1 MKESESKVWAARE
14 REANKE
20 LEKEL
25 LISKKEVM
33 EQHEKGFDKVV
44 RQAEFFTKVLDLGVF
59 DPFMDMED
67 GIFLTKTILL
77 LKRRSTRRSRELR
90 SKAMMP
96 LFRMSLVYFLLFS
109 IVGIWLHGLLVVT
122 IFLHKLSFDDKF
134 CIVYVCLVCFPL
146 SM

>member
-1 MKESESKVWAARE
+1 MQESKSKLWDARE
-14 REANKE
+14 RETNKE

-25 LISKKEVM
+25 LISKKEVI

-44 RQAEFFTKVLDLGVF
+44 RQARFFTKVLDLGVF

-77 LKRRSTRRSRELR
+77 LKRRSTRRSRVLR

-134 CIVYVCLVCFPL
+134 CTIYVCRVCLPL